1 MKGVN
6 RRMDEKEKKE
16 WEVNPE
22 QPEEGREPAAEGQA
36 SVQNT
41 EETTGAETA
50 ESPESPKDEKE
61 VIPEVNLAQSETIAM
76 MSAVSGEGSEEDA
89 PASGGTAGA
98 AGKSGKVWPIISLVL
113 AALLVVVLVKPPF
126 VPNKAEAVATVNGKE
141 ITKDQLYDELSKA
154 GGGEA
159 ALDELIMKELV
170 RQEAAKKNI
179 TVTAADI
186 DKEIE
191 TYKKNF
197 GSEENLNLALTQSGM
212 TMELLRENLEMNQL
226 LTKILEPE
234 VKVTDEQVKQTFEEN
249 KASFDT
255 PEQVRASVILVKTE
269 AEANEIIK
277 ELKAGKDFAELAKS
291 KSLDEA
297 TKANGGDTDFF
308 ARGEREEAV
317 ENAAFKLA
325 KDEISGAVKTSEGY
339 QVIKLTDRKEAH
351 SATLE
356 EKKEEIR
363 KTLVSQQVS
372 QLSGSWLNEVRNKA
386 NIKNML
392 TDGAENS
399 AAESNKA
406 TK

>member
-1 MKGVN
+1 
-6 RRMDEKEKKE
+6 MDEKEKKE

-22 QPEEGREPAAEGQA
+22 QPEEGREPAADGQA

-41 EETTGAETA
+41 EENTGAETA
-50 ESPESPKDEKE
+50 ESPESPESPKDEKE
-61 VIPEVNLAQSETIAM
+61 VIPEVNLAQSETMAM

-113 AALLVVVLVKPPF
+113 AALLIVVLVKPPF

-170 RQEAAKKNI
+170 HQEAAKKNI

-212 TMELLRENLEMNQL
+212 TMELLRENIEMNQL

-372 QLSGSWLNEVRNKA
+372 QLSGSWLNEVRSKA

-392 TDGAENS
+392 TDGAEDS

>member
-1 MKGVN
+1 
-6 RRMDEKEKKE
+6 MDEKEKKE
-16 WEVNPE
+16 WEVDPE
-22 QPEEGREPAAEGQA
+22 QPEEGREPAADGQA

-41 EETTGAETA
+41 EENTGAETA

-61 VIPEVNLAQSETIAM
+61 DIPEVNLAQTETLAM
-76 MSAVSGEGSEEDA
+76 MSAVSGEGSEEDG

-113 AALLVVVLVKPPF
+113 AALLIVVLVKPPF

-191 TYKKNF
+191 TYKTNF

-212 TMELLRENLEMNQL
+212 TMELLRENIEMNQL

-234 VKVTDEQVKQTFEEN
+234 VKVTDEQIKKTFEEN

-297 TKANGGDTDFF
+297 TKTSGGDTDFF

-317 ENAAFKLA
+317 ENAAFNLA

-386 NIKNML
+386 DIKNML
-392 TDGAENS
+392 TDQPEES
-399 AAESNKA
+399 AKEAPAAK
-406 TK
+406 

>member
-1 MKGVN
+1 
-6 RRMDEKEKKE
+6 MDEKEKKD
-16 WEVNPE
+16 WEVDPE
-22 QPEEGREPAAEGQA
+22 QPEEGREPAADGQA

-41 EETTGAETA
+41 EENTGAETA
-50 ESPESPKDEKE
+50 ESPKDEKDD
-61 VIPEVNLAQSETIAM
+61 IPEINLAQTETLAM

-113 AALLVVVLVKPPF
+113 AALLIVVLVKPPF

-170 RQEAAKKNI
+170 RQEAAKKKI

-197 GSEENLNLALTQSGM
+197 GSEENLNLALSQNGM
-212 TMELLRENLEMNQL
+212 TMELLRETIEMNQL

-234 VKVTDEQVKQTFEEN
+234 VKVTDEQIKKTFEEN

-297 TKANGGDTDFF
+297 TKTSGGDTDFF

-386 NIKNML
+386 DIKNKL
-392 TDGAENS
+392 TDQPEES
-399 AAESNKA
+399 AKEAPAAK
-406 TK
+406 

>member
-1 MKGVN
+1 
-6 RRMDEKEKKE
+6 MDEKEKKE
-16 WEVNPE
+16 WEVDPE
-22 QPEEGREPAAEGQA
+22 QPEEGREPAADGQA

-41 EETTGAETA
+41 EENTGAETA

-61 VIPEVNLAQSETIAM
+61 DIPEVNLAQTETLAM
-76 MSAVSGEGSEEDA
+76 MSAVSGEGSEEDG

-113 AALLVVVLVKPPF
+113 AALLIVVLVKPPF

-191 TYKKNF
+191 TYKTNF

-212 TMELLRENLEMNQL
+212 TMELLRENIEMNQL

-297 TKANGGDTDFF
+297 TKTNGGDTDFF

-372 QLSGSWLNEVRNKA
+372 QLSGSWLNEVRSKA
-386 NIKNML
+386 DIKNML
-392 TDGAENS
+392 TEQPEE
-399 AAESNKA
+399 AAKEAPAAK
-406 TK
+406 

>member
-1 MKGVN
+1 
-6 RRMDEKEKKE
+6 MDEKEKKE
-16 WEVNPE
+16 WEVDPE
-22 QPEEGREPAAEGQA
+22 QPEEGREPAADGQA

-41 EETTGAETA
+41 EENTGAETT
-50 ESPESPKDEKE
+50 ESLESPKDEKKA
-61 VIPEVNLAQSETIAM
+61 IPEVNLGQSETLAM

-89 PASGGTAGA
+89 PASAGK

-113 AALLVVVLVKPPF
+113 AALLIVVLVKPPF

-212 TMELLRENLEMNQL
+212 TMELLRESIEMNQL

-277 ELKAGKDFAELAKS
+277 ELKAGKDFAELAKR

-325 KDEISGAVKTSEGY
+325 KDEISGAVKTSDGY

-386 NIKNML
+386 DIKNML
-392 TDGAENS
+392 TDSAEDS

>member
-1 MKGVN
+1 
-6 RRMDEKEKKE
+6 MDEKEKKE
-16 WEVNPE
+16 WEVDPE
-22 QPEEGREPAAEGQA
+22 QPEEGRKPAADGQA

-41 EETTGAETA
+41 EENTGAETT

-61 VIPEVNLAQSETIAM
+61 AIPEVNLGQSETLAM

-89 PASGGTAGA
+89 PAPASAGK

-113 AALLVVVLVKPPF
+113 AALLIVVLVKPPF

-212 TMELLRENLEMNQL
+212 TMELLRENIEMNQL

-325 KDEISGAVKTSEGY
+325 KDEISGAVKTSDGY

-386 NIKNML
+386 DIKNML
-392 TDGAENS
+392 TDSAEDS

>member
-1 MKGVN
+1 
-6 RRMDEKEKKE
+6 MDEKEKKE
-16 WEVNPE
+16 WEVDPE
-22 QPEEGREPAAEGQA
+22 QPEEGREPAADGQA

-41 EETTGAETA
+41 EENTGAETA

-61 VIPEVNLAQSETIAM
+61 DIPEVNLAQTETLAM
-76 MSAVSGEGSEEDA
+76 MSAVSGEGSEEDG

-113 AALLVVVLVKPPF
+113 AALLIVVLVKPPF

-191 TYKKNF
+191 TYKTNF

-212 TMELLRENLEMNQL
+212 TMELLRENIEMNQL

-234 VKVTDEQVKQTFEEN
+234 VKVTDEQIKKTFEEN

-297 TKANGGDTDFF
+297 TKTSGGDTDFF

-386 NIKNML
+386 DIKNML
-392 TDGAENS
+392 TDQPEES
-399 AAESNKA
+399 AKEAPAAK
-406 TK
+406 